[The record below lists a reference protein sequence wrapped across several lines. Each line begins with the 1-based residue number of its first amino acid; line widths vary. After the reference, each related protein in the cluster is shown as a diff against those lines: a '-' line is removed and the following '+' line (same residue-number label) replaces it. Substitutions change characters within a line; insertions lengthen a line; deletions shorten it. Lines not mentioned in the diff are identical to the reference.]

1 MTSTY
6 TRRDLIRLAGLGAG
20 AVGLGGLAA
29 CAPSAPGESRPA
41 ASGTPGG
48 GDPTD
53 FSFGSWSLSEEAAAP
68 VVQAQLD
75 AYATD
80 HDIAIK
86 GVTYPFNEYL
96 NQLILQIRGGQFS
109 GAAQLDVAWLGVVA
123 PLGALRD
130 VGAMV
135 ADAGYTETAVRAGQI
150 DGAQWG
156 VPWTIGAI
164 GMVANTELLGRIGA
178 TTAPETLED
187 FEALLTELKALGDGI
202 VPYAA
207 MTKPA
212 QMKDILTWMETFGS
226 PLVDGDTVTIGDE
239 PSVEAVAWFK
249 RLYDAGLIA
258 PDVDRFDARALFGQG
273 KIGLYDD
280 AVKGTAATIAD
291 SPDPELAAKLDGIAR
306 PVLAAGDTP
315 RSLLWG
321 HVIVV
326 VDGDGADTAAD
337 YARWVTSD
345 EETVV
350 TYFEDILAPP
360 ALESVIDAPEI
371 SGHALTAAFNE
382 RVTPH
387 ATASPFWRFPQY
399 AQMETAVAEQV
410 QAVLVGNATPAEAMR
425 AAGQAVQSL
434 VE

>member
-6 TRRDLIRLAGLGAG
+6 TRRGLLRLAGLGAG
-20 AVGLGGLAA
+20 AVALGG
-29 CAPSAPGESRPA
+29 CAPSAPGADSPA
-41 ASGTPGG
+41 TGGASEDAA
-48 GDPTD
+48 DPTD
-53 FSFGSWSLSEEAAAP
+53 FSFASWSLSEEAAAP

-75 AYATD
+75 AYAAE

-96 NQLILQIRGGQFS
+96 NQLVLQIRGGQFS

-130 VGAMV
+130 LGAV
-135 ADAGYTETAVRAGQI
+135 VSGSGYTDAAVRAGQI
-150 DGAQWG
+150 DGTQWG

-164 GMVANTELLGRIGA
+164 GMVTNTELLGRIGA
-178 TTAPETLED
+178 TSAPETIED
-187 FEALLTELKALGDGI
+187 FEAVLTELKALGDGI

-226 PLVDGDTVTIGDE
+226 PLIDGDTVSIGDE
-239 PSVEAVAWFK
+239 PSVEAVAWYK

-273 KIGLYDD
+273 KVGIYDD

-315 RSLLWG
+315 RALLWG

-326 VDGDGADTAAD
+326 VDGDGAGTATD

-350 TYFEDILAPP
+350 QYFEDILAPP
-360 ALESVIDAPEI
+360 ALVAAIDAPEVTA
-371 SGHALTAAFNE
+371 HALTAAFNE
-382 RVTPH
+382 RITPH

-399 AQMETAVAEQV
+399 AQMETVVAEQV
-410 QAVLVGNATPAEAMR
+410 QGVLVGDSSPADAMR
-425 AAGQAVQSL
+425 AAGQAVQAL
-434 VE
+434 I

>member
-1 MTSTY
+1 MTTVYS
-6 TRRDLIRLAGLGAG
+6 RRRLLQLLGAG
-20 AVGLGGLAA
+20 VGAAGLAG
-29 CAPSAPGESRPA
+29 CAPSAPEDSRPSA
-41 ASGTPGG
+41 GG
-48 GDPTD
+48 SPAGDSTD
-53 FSFGSWSLSEEAAAP
+53 FSFASWSLSEEAAAP

-75 AYATD
+75 AYAGA
-80 HDIAIK
+80 HGIAID

-96 NQLILQIRGGQFS
+96 NQLVLQIRGGQFS

-130 VGAMV
+130 VGAV
-135 ADAGYTETAVRAGQI
+135 VSGGGYTDTAVRAGQV
-150 DGAQWG
+150 DDAQWG

-164 GMVANTELLGRIGA
+164 GLVTNAELLGRVGA
-178 TTAPETLED
+178 TTAPETIED
-187 FEALLTELKALGDGI
+187 FEALLTELKALGAGI

-226 PLVDGDTVTIGDE
+226 PLIDGDTVTIGDE

-273 KIGLYDD
+273 KVGIYDD

-306 PVLAAGDTP
+306 PVLAAGDSP

-326 VDGDGADTAAD
+326 VDGDGADTATD
-337 YARWVTSD
+337 YAHWVTSD
-345 EETVV
+345 EGTVV
-350 TYFEDILAPP
+350 RYFEDILAPP
-360 ALESVIDAPEI
+360 ALEAAADAPEVTA
-371 SGHALTAAFNE
+371 HALTAAFNE
-382 RVTPH
+382 RVTPT

-399 AQMETAVAEQV
+399 AQMEIAVAERV
-410 QAVLVGNATPAEAMR
+410 QSVLVGDSSPADAMR
-425 AAGQAVQSL
+425 AAGEAVQAL
-434 VE
+434 I